1 MKQRLFPF
9 YTGFA
14 NEDIFKAVLKLIVP
28 DENRTNI
35 TYWDSRAS
43 KTYISGS
50 SLFDS
55 DEDVDVLDNDDSDDE
70 DTPSSSGRQHAL
82 AVEDEFLMTLMKL
95 KLGLFN
101 KDLAVR
107 FCVSVSTVSRIIKT
121 WINLIY
127 IRLGS
132 LKIFPHRDVILANMT
147 KDYKKKFPTSMII
160 IDCTELKIESPSSLI
175 LKSQTYSNYKSTNT
189 FKCLIGVDS
198 RGSIM
203 YVSHLYTGSI
213 SDKEICVRSGFM
225 DLLKH
230 KLNIGELA
238 PGDAVMADKGFDMA
252 KELDEINMK
261 LNIPSFL
268 GKRKQL
274 SSDEVANTQLIA
286 HHRIHIERAIG
297 KVRNF
302 HIFDRQFRLK
312 SAGIVNQIWT
322 DCCLLSNFQDPII
335 LKASTVQ
342 TTPEAST
349 STETEA
355 ISNVA

>member
-1 MKQRLFPF
+1 
-9 YTGFA
+9 
-14 NEDIFKAVLKLIVP
+14 
-28 DENRTNI
+28 
-35 TYWDSRAS
+35 
-43 KTYISGS
+43 
-50 SLFDS
+50 
-55 DEDVDVLDNDDSDDE
+55 
-70 DTPSSSGRQHAL
+70 
-82 AVEDEFLMTLMKL
+82 
-95 KLGLFN
+95 
-101 KDLAVR
+101 
-107 FCVSVSTVSRIIKT
+107 
-121 WINLIY
+121 
-127 IRLGS
+127 
-132 LKIFPHRDVILANMT
+132 
-147 KDYKKKFPTSMII
+147 
-160 IDCTELKIESPSSLI
+160 
-175 LKSQTYSNYKSTNT
+175 
-189 FKCLIGVDS
+189 
-198 RGSIM
+198 
-203 YVSHLYTGSI
+203 
-213 SDKEICVRSGFM
+213 M

-230 KLNIGELA
+230 KLSIGELA
-238 PGDAVMADKGFDMA
+238 AGDAVMADKGFDMS

-355 ISNVA
+355 MSNVA